1 MPSLTKVQT
10 GFLDPQGAFT
20 LDPGTASA
28 PGLRFST
35 SAATGMFSPSTG
47 VLGFSTG
54 STQNALT
61 ILANGYVGIGTT
73 NPQRILDV
81 QASSSQTRAF
91 ILKNSGST
99 SSGDQGVLALSAET
113 TGTLSAGYGAS
124 LAFEHRDNTG
134 GYAGGKISSLSNSDP
149 FGADLVFYSRYYGFI
164 EGIRITSGGNVGIGT
179 TNPVSKTHIVIS
191 SSGTGLKLNNTAGGG
206 GSYVDLDFD
215 TYATSQPNYT
225 NAAASIRVI
234 DDNAY
239 SGHIAFRTKGASIDA
254 AQTEKLRI
262 TSTGNVGI
270 GVTNP
275 SYKLHAYGSFSVAK
289 FESSGSYVD
298 INLANATSSA
308 GYIQYIDTNL
318 RFFAASASTPTIV
331 ITGGSPGNVGIGTTV
346 PQKALEVITPA
357 SDYASVGVASLGEGS
372 WTGIHFGY
380 RESNTAYRKSVL
392 AFERR
397 DSAARGKIH
406 ILNNNDNNSNS
417 VQSIAADA
425 RLTIQSDGNVG
436 IGTTNPT
443 EKLDVRG
450 NIFLPSSS
458 YITKQFTDGVE
469 DLILRGYGGFGWV
482 PWISYT
488 PSAGTANRG
497 YKLGAYSNDGTA
509 ATWYY
514 LWNGGLGLGVTPQKP
529 LHIYSPKVQ
538 ADSSVIR
545 LENEDRKWDIN
556 IKSGK
561 LVLGDDTATAD
572 RITVDTSGN
581 VGIGTINPEAKLDVR
596 GTVKI
601 SEIQNVPTDTIF
613 LSKPGD
619 ASRLWTVFSQGTG
632 SYRFGMGAAP
642 YDLQLWYGL
651 NSTASSPGSQILTIN
666 SAGKIGINTA
676 STPTTLHIR
685 QHGDDDG
692 ITISHPTRTGVWKW
706 SHSGVNSENFA
717 FKQNNG
723 NSDAVSYV
731 MGRNLHNW
739 SIDNNEV
746 FKITGSQS
754 VARTTYPFYTHNSA
768 MEIRFD
774 DYLAGSYFY
783 GHGGHFFMKP
793 FVRGETNITVD
804 ILTLSNLTTF
814 SGNTIYL
821 EIIAASATTQ
831 QGCIIDG
838 YAYLQQSNGSGIYN
852 TSAGLTKRYEW
863 STGIGNGTLSWN
875 GLTLQYTTVSPSY
888 TKYQIRA
895 FVVCHDSS
903 IVTTAR

>member
-651 NSTASSPGSQILTIN
+651 NSTASSPGSNLLRIN
-666 SAGKIGINTA
+666 STGHFIIQSHPYVADVSYQTNTRFISYQREQGYNQSSWYYLQTGSGSDSRAMSFRLRVNWTTRHASGVGYHESHVVLRNRHDNSKSDVMEFGRLRENYWSGTFYGWTSAPTVYIYNSDFTGSSAGVWIRIDGHMSANGGTYDGGVIHHIFIELYGNDWITIPQFNWNSN
-676 STPTTLHIR
+676 STP
-685 QHGDDDG
+685 
-692 ITISHPTRTGVWKW
+692 
-706 SHSGVNSENFA
+706 
-717 FKQNNG
+717 G
-723 NSDAVSYV
+723 NV
-731 MGRNLHNW
+731 
-739 SIDNNEV
+739 
-746 FKITGSQS
+746 GSQ
-754 VARTTYPFYTHNSA
+754 VTP
-768 MEIRFD
+768 
-774 DYLAGSYFY
+774 
-783 GHGGHFFMKP
+783 
-793 FVRGETNITVD
+793 
-804 ILTLSNLTTF
+804 
-814 SGNTIYL
+814 
-821 EIIAASATTQ
+821 TQ
-831 QGCIIDG
+831 
-838 YAYLQQSNGSGIYN
+838 L
-852 TSAGLTKRYEW
+852 
-863 STGIGNGTLSWN
+863 
-875 GLTLQYTTVSPSY
+875 
-888 TKYQIRA
+888 
-895 FVVCHDSS
+895 
-903 IVTTAR
+903 

>member
-1 MPSLTKVQT
+1 MAYIGREPLSGEVILINSIESQFNGVLTTFNLTRTVNGVTSAFYPISSEQLLVSLGGVIQEPDPSGDT
-10 GFLDPQGAFT
+10 GFRISFNQIIFAIAPAAGVSCFIVCYGNLLDIG
-20 LDPGTASA
+20 
-28 PGLRFST
+28 
-35 SAATGMFSPSTG
+35 SPANNTVTTEKLVNGSVTPIKLSTG
-47 VLGFSTG
+47 GPWW
-54 STQNALT
+54 LT
-61 ILANGYVGIGTT
+61 N
-73 NPQRILDV
+73 
-81 QASSSQTRAF
+81 
-91 ILKNSGST
+91 
-99 SSGDQGVLALSAET
+99 
-113 TGTLSAGYGAS
+113 
-124 LAFEHRDNTG
+124 
-134 GYAGGKISSLSNSDP
+134 
-149 FGADLVFYSRYYGFI
+149 
-164 EGIRITSGGNVGIGT
+164 GNVGIGT
-179 TNPVSKTHIVIS
+179 TNPGFNLDIYPSSGSAGVRAYAPTSNAGFFEAAGSNNTVRARLQ
-191 SSGTGLKLNNTAGGG
+191 SSGTDAWVGTITNHEFWIATNNDRKLT
-206 GSYVDLDFD
+206 V
-215 TYATSQPNYT
+215 TS
-225 NAAASIRVI
+225 
-234 DDNAY
+234 
-239 SGHIAFRTKGASIDA
+239 SGY
-254 AQTEKLRI
+254 
-262 TSTGNVGI
+262 VGI
-270 GVTNP
+270 GVTAP
-275 SYKLHAYGSFSVAK
+275 VAAFQVLGSNGAGLRVDQGNYNYHGAFNHV
-289 FESSGSYVD
+289 FMSSGFTSTFMTID
-298 INLANATSSA
+298 NA
-308 GYIQYIDTNL
+308 
-318 RFFAASASTPTIV
+318 
-331 ITGGSPGNVGIGTTV
+331 GSVGIGTTNPYSKLGV
-346 PQKALEVITPA
+346 NGDITLGLAPA
-357 SDYASVGVASLGEGS
+357 PNGSYGKLSWRYNNSASFGAS
-372 WTGIHFGY
+372 
-380 RESNTAYRKSVL
+380 AYIDVTQV
-392 AFERR
+392 
-397 DSAARGKIH
+397 SAGNSGNMIFAT
-406 ILNNNDNNSNS
+406 NNNSPGT
-417 VQSIAADA
+417 AEPTE
-425 RLTIQSDGNVG
+425 RLRITSSGNVG

-723 NSDAVSYV
+723 TSDAVSYV